1 MVPGDSR
8 NNAGQMHIP
17 IVGLVGSSGSGKTT
31 LIERLIPLLASEQ
44 LRVAVIKHAS
54 HGFDMDRP
62 GKDSYRLREAGA
74 QQVLVASPERWVL
87 LREMPEPSEDPR
99 LGQLAARFRASEI
112 DLILTEGFSGES
124 HPKIE
129 VYRPSHG
136 RAPRCWPGDPTVR
149 AVASDV
155 MVEPGPGAVWL
166 DLNDPPGVA
175 EFILALRPTAHWFE
189 RALETC

>member
-1 MVPGDSR
+1 
-8 NNAGQMHIP
+8 MHIP
-17 IVGLVGSSGSGKTT
+17 VVGLVGSSGSGKTT
-31 LIERLIPLLASEQ
+31 LIERVIPLLAGQ
-44 LRVAVIKHAS
+44 RLRVAVIKHAH
-54 HGFDMDRP
+54 HGFDMDQP

-74 QQVLVASPERWVL
+74 EQVLVASSDRWVL
-87 LREMPEPSEDPR
+87 MRETPEQADEPR
-99 LGQLAARFRASEI
+99 LRKLAARFRSSEV
-112 DLILTEGFSGES
+112 DLILAEGFSGES

-155 MVEPGPGAVWL
+155 TVDPGDGAVWL
-166 DLNDPPGVA
+166 DLNDPAMVTQ
-175 EFILALRPTAHWFE
+175 FILALSPAAHWFE